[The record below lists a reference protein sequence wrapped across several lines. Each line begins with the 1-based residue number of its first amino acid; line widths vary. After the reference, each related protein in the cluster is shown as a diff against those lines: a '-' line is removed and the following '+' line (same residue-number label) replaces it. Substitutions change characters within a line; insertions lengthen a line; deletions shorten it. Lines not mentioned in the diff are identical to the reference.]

1 MALALLTL
9 FLPPLAAS
17 GLDNQ
22 QVSNDTSTNTSK
34 EWCEKWLTDLREP
47 GTRVKRVR
55 RLWDHAREAIN
66 LPPLSWTESESR
78 FAEVFATFTPGA
90 SIMRNNRTAVWFT
103 NVWKSGSETVRV
115 GLYFACQSGLFD
127 CQTFT
132 AHLTP
137 TKDSASGMLWSGS
150 REVVRF
156 SVVRDPLSHF
166 LSGLAETRFR
176 SDRFCASQ
184 TATQCTALASVGN
197 SSQRPLLT
205 LNAILAA
212 QLPAHFF
219 RWAAPHM
226 WLQSG
231 SLINEQDAPSEILH
245 LETFDSEWEE
255 FRSELLSSH
264 NFKLFPTAPELKW
277 FGTSNGLASHVASQD
292 PTRERQLM
300 TEFLQQRP
308 GYRAA
313 LCRLLEPDYHC
324 FRRYAT
330 VDLCA
335 QEVRRGWHS

>member
-9 FLPPLAAS
+9 FLPPLTAS

-22 QVSNDTSTNTSK
+22 QVSNDTITNTSK

-66 LPPLSWTESESR
+66 LPPLSWTESETR
-78 FAEVFATFTPGA
+78 FADEFATFSPGA
-90 SIMRNNRTAVWFT
+90 SIMRNNWTAVWFT
-103 NVWKSGSETVRV
+103 NVWKAGSETVRV
-115 GLYFACQSGLFD
+115 GLYEACQSGFFD
-127 CQTFT
+127 CETFT
-132 AHLTP
+132 DYLAP

-156 SVVRDPLSHF
+156 TVVRDPLSHF

-176 SDRFCASQ
+176 SDQECASPQ
-184 TATQCTALASVGN
+184 CRIDHECASTQCTALARVGN

-219 RWAAPHM
+219 QWAAPHM

-231 SLINEQDAPSEILH
+231 SLFHEKK
-245 LETFDSEWEE
+245 
-255 FRSELLSSH
+255 RS
-264 NFKLFPTAPELKW
+264 
-277 FGTSNGLASHVASQD
+277 GSHVRW
-292 PTRERQLM
+292 PVLM
-300 TEFLQQRP
+300 SDWTTGCSDVSIGRCET
-308 GYRAA
+308 A
-313 LCRLLEPDYHC
+313 
-324 FRRYAT
+324 
-330 VDLCA
+330 
-335 QEVRRGWHS
+335 

>member
-1 MALALLTL
+1 M
-9 FLPPLAAS
+9 FNCES
-17 GLDNQ
+17 GRCTSDLMGQMQARNPTC
-22 QVSNDTSTNTSK
+22 VSK
-34 EWCEKWLTDLREP
+34 
-47 GTRVKRVR
+47 V
-55 RLWDHAREAIN
+55 
-66 LPPLSWTESESR
+66 TESESR
-78 FAEVFATFTPGA
+78 FADAFATFSPGA
-90 SIMRNNRTAVWFT
+90 SIMRNNWTAVWFT
-103 NVWKSGSETVRV
+103 NVWKAGSETVRV
-115 GLYFACQSGLFD
+115 GLYEACQSGLFD
-127 CQTFT
+127 CETFT
-132 AHLTP
+132 DHLAP
-137 TKDSASGMLWSGS
+137 TRNSASGMLWSGS

-156 SVVRDPLSHF
+156 TVVRDPLSHF

-176 SDRFCASQ
+176 SDQECASPQ
-184 TATQCTALASVGN
+184 CRRDQVCASTQCTALARVGN

-231 SLINEQDAPSEILH
+231 SLIHEPPSGILH
-245 LETFDSEWEE
+245 LEAFDSEWKK
-255 FRSELLSSH
+255 FRSELLSAH
-264 NFKLFPTAPELKW
+264 NFKLFPTASELKS
-277 FGTSNGLASHVASQD
+277 FGPPPHVASQD

-330 VDLCA
+330 VVDLCA

>member
-1 MALALLTL
+1 M
-9 FLPPLAAS
+9 FNCES
-17 GLDNQ
+17 GRCTSDLMGQMQARNPTC
-22 QVSNDTSTNTSK
+22 VSK
-34 EWCEKWLTDLREP
+34 
-47 GTRVKRVR
+47 V
-55 RLWDHAREAIN
+55 
-66 LPPLSWTESESR
+66 TESESR
-78 FAEVFATFTPGA
+78 FADAFATFSPGA
-90 SIMRNNRTAVWFT
+90 SIMRNNWTAVWFT
-103 NVWKSGSETVRV
+103 NVWKAGSETVRV
-115 GLYFACQSGLFD
+115 GLYEACQSGLFD
-127 CQTFT
+127 CETFT
-132 AHLTP
+132 DHLAP
-137 TKDSASGMLWSGS
+137 TRNSASGMLWSGS

-156 SVVRDPLSHF
+156 TVVRDPLSHF

-176 SDRFCASQ
+176 SDRECASR
-184 TATQCTALASVGN
+184 TATQCTALARVGN

-231 SLINEQDAPSEILH
+231 SLIHEPPSGILH
-245 LETFDSEWEE
+245 LEAFDSEWKK
-255 FRSELLSSH
+255 FRSELLSAH
-264 NFKLFPTAPELKW
+264 NFKLFPTASELKS
-277 FGTSNGLASHVASQD
+277 FGPPPHVASQD

-330 VDLCA
+330 VVDLCA